1 MPLGLVRPGNFS
13 NGFPVVEPLVFG
25 TPINLITHNF
35 GNPVTLPLNFGN
47 IIGAVDE
54 LLQEDG
60 VSFFLLENGIDSI
73 LLEN

>member
-1 MPLGLVRPGNFS
+1 MPLGLVRPGDFR

-25 TPINLITHNF
+25 TPMNLTHNF
-35 GNPVTLPLNFGN
+35 GNPVTLPVNFGN